1 MEKIELS
8 YVFLLFQTLSDHNRG
23 NMSNYLHRIVEGFA
37 TLENISTAM
46 MHIDNRAQEID
57 TISTSLR
64 SPEALQETTTQI
76 SNTGTF

>member
-1 MEKIELS
+1 
-8 YVFLLFQTLSDHNRG
+8 
-23 NMSNYLHRIVEGFA
+23 MSNYLHRIEEGFA

-46 MHIDNRAQEID
+46 MDIDNRAQEID
-57 TISTSLR
+57 TISTNLR